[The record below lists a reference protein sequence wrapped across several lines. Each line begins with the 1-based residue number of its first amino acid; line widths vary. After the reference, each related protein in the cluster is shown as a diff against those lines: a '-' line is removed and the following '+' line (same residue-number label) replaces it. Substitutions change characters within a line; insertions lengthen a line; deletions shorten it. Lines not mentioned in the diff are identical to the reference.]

1 MKTLLVACVAAAAL
15 SASTTTTWEMNS
27 WSDYIH
33 GRFSG
38 VALDRDGRL
47 TLAPGMIPI
56 LQPGQAA
63 VWSLARSADG
73 SIYAGTGNRGR
84 LYRITPDGKSRVIW
98 TADQPEIFA
107 VAVAA
112 NGDVI
117 AATSPD
123 GRVYRIGADGKAA
136 ELFNPKAKYIWSL
149 APARDGSLYV
159 GTGAPANVYRVDS
172 SGHAELWYQSGQGHV
187 TSLAIDP
194 EGRVL
199 AGTEPNG
206 ILYRIPSRGK
216 AFVLYNANLPE
227 IRAISVA
234 GDGAIY
240 AAAMGGSLAARGNA
254 QVPVSMTPMSV
265 SVTATSTTVSETDS
279 GTDTQGGSELKVTPA
294 TKQPAPQAVQTVM
307 PSSPTVDVTGVEKSA
322 LYRVNPDNTVET
334 LWSSKDENIY
344 DIAAPADG
352 DLLMTT
358 DDQGRIYRLSPNRK
372 AALIAQTGEGEATRL
387 LLDGSN
393 VLAAT
398 AETGRV
404 VELTKAPA
412 AGGHYESPVHD
423 CGAVARWGVVTW
435 RQTGAGTVS
444 IDTRA
449 GNSARPDNTWSD
461 WKPVEG
467 DSHGARL
474 VSPNARYVQWRAS
487 LKGASPGM
495 ENVIVAYLPQNSPP
509 VVRSINVTTLATQ
522 NASSKAAS
530 AASSSQNAAY
540 TVTVTDTGD
549 TSTATSPGTP
559 TQTLSRAG
567 GSQIQVSWQADDP
580 DNDRLVYSLFFR
592 PEDEQNWMLIRSN
605 MTENTLL
612 LDGDILA
619 NGRYLFRVVASDRP
633 SNPPEAARE
642 SDLVSSPVLI
652 DNTPPAVAI
661 TTAHRAG
668 AVADLE
674 VDARDGESA
683 LRRCEYSVDAA
694 PWLPVEAVDGLTD
707 SPHEQ
712 FRIHVDHLSPGEHL
726 IVVRVYDS
734 AGNAGLAKYVAPGE

>member
-1 MKTLLVACVAAAAL
+1 MRALLVACAAAAAL
-15 SASTTTTWEMNS
+15 TASTTTTWEMNS
-27 WSDYIH
+27 WSDYIRGH
-33 GRFSG
+33 FSG

-47 TLAPGMIPI
+47 TVAPGMIPI

-63 VWSLARSADG
+63 VWSLARAADG

-84 LYRITPDGKSRVIW
+84 LYRISPDGKSTVVW

-107 VAVAA
+107 VAMAA
-112 NGDVI
+112 DGAVL

-123 GRVYRIGADGKAA
+123 GRVYRIGADGKAV

-149 APARDGSLYV
+149 AVARDGSLYV
-159 GTGAPANVYRVDS
+159 GTGAPANVYRVDP
-172 SGHAELWYQSGQGHV
+172 SGHSELWYESGQGHV

-194 EGRVL
+194 RGRVL

-206 ILYRIPSRGK
+206 ILYRIASRGK

-240 AAAMGGSLAARGNA
+240 AAAMGGSVAARGTS
-254 QVPVSMTPMSV
+254 QVPASMTPMSV
-265 SVTATSTTVSETDS
+265 TVTATSTTVGEADNA
-279 GTDTQGGSELKVTPA
+279 TDTQEGNELKVTPA
-294 TKQPAPQAVQTVM
+294 TKQAAPQAVQTVM
-307 PSSPTVDVTGVEKSA
+307 PASPTVDVTGVEKSA
-322 LYRVNPDNTVET
+322 LFRINPDNTIET

-344 DIAAPADG
+344 DIAAPAGG

-358 DDQGRIYRLSPNRK
+358 DDQGRIYRLSANRK

-404 VELTKAPA
+404 VELARTPA
-412 AGGHYESPVHD
+412 AGGTYESPVHD
-423 CGAVARWGVVTW
+423 CGAVARWGLVTW
-435 RQTGAGTVS
+435 RETGTGAVR

-461 WKPVEG
+461 WQPVEG
-467 DSHGARL
+467 DSRGAHL
-474 VSPNARYVQWRAS
+474 GSPNARYIQWRAS
-487 LKGASPGM
+487 LKGGSPGL
-495 ENVIVAYLPQNSPP
+495 ESVIVAYLPQNSPP

-522 NASSKAAS
+522 GASTKTA
-530 AASSSQNAAY
+530 AASSAQNAAY
-540 TVTVTDTGD
+540 SVTVTDTGD
-549 TSTATSPGTP
+549 TSNATSSGTP
-559 TQTLSRAG
+559 TQTLSRPG

-580 DNDRLVYSLFFR
+580 DNDHLVYSLFFR
-592 PEDEQNWMLIRSN
+592 PEDEQNWVLIRSN

-652 DNTPPAVAI
+652 DNTPPMVSI

-712 FRIHVDHLSPGEHL
+712 FRIHVEHLSPGEHL
-726 IVVRVYDS
+726 ITVRVYDS
-734 AGNAGLAKYVAPGE
+734 AGNAGLAKYVAPAQ